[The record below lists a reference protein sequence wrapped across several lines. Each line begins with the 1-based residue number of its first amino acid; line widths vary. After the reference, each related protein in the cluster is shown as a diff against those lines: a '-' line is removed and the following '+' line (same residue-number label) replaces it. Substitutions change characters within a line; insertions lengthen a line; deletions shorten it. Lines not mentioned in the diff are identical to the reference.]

1 MPTTPKE
8 NKRLRAVRLKLKQ
21 KEASYANK
29 SYNSPTQK
37 KEVEDTI
44 KRLKEEKAELEAKKA
59 VKTSKEDGNAPIK
72 ELMGG
77 EPAEPQYKF
86 PESLEE
92 VEAMTQE
99 ELKIAGREAKKAGN
113 KEMFKNLGFFYK
125 KKFGKSAQPEP
136 EPEPAEPQLT
146 QEEQEAR
153 AKDIAKRE
161 KFEKAKELIKEKVE
175 ERQGNRKL
183 FIDNVRKVL
192 QEKKAFRQTPEGRL
206 QTQAERT
213 VRRGVALQKFDIT
226 DEGVL
231 FEDKEGKQT
240 RRPANEV
247 VADSMVDRDIQSLT
261 ETVEP
266 ISKGVKPDAFTT
278 DALKSKLEGERQS
291 RKEQYMREFAAD
303 STTLKDMVGLTQL
316 NPAEQL
322 QSTPIATRTINAL
335 AQSYVALTEARAGV
349 QENLQEKMRKEGKTK
364 KEIEEFTINEKETG
378 YTALS
383 AHNNYLATEGFLKL
397 FKNSIK
403 KEQFLQQ
410 YRNGG
415 QVWNEVS
422 LNSKVIKPEDINLA
436 LVGTGRDL
444 EAEKATQFQKNLAN
458 GNFEE
463 KFQKSGYAPTFI
475 VDGVVSPITY
485 YEDFAQEYQKGVK
498 NGIPPKQYW
507 MRTETA
513 ELFEVSN
520 EFPFSTHKQ
529 TTDPTLVP
537 LNPNQQVGYG
547 NGFGGLAS
555 VIKQDF
561 GMGVVYIAHNNP
573 QKRKGKFVFDET
585 KYIGGSAISPQV
597 IDKRTTDLATGNPL
611 NSEFLTIQSNPDELL
626 ASGKDLA
633 FQSYE
638 DFAGQPIGDF
648 VADTQR
654 DPNFQS
660 VRRQRF
666 TTAEM
671 GITKLPD
678 PSTKTTFGSS
688 TEEANIQKDFTT
700 PAGIVKGDVYFRKA
714 TSFQGLRV
722 NYEYKELRERQRKEQ
737 YLASNFGLGI
747 QKYKTIDPAVQ
758 FRIKT
763 SMP

>member
-1 MPTTPKE
+1 MPTTPAE
-8 NKRLRAVRLKLKQ
+8 NKRLRKIRLNLKQ
-21 KEASYANK
+21 KEANYANK
-29 SYNSPTQK
+29 SYNSPIQK
-37 KEVEDTI
+37 KEMEDTI

-125 KKFGKSAQPEP
+125 KKFGKSAQP
-136 EPEPAEPQLT
+136 AEPQLT

-192 QEKKAFRQTPEGRL
+192 QEKKAFRQTPEGKL

-261 ETVEP
+261 EKVEP
-266 ISKGVKPDAFTT
+266 ISKGVKADAFTT
-278 DALKSKLEGERQS
+278 DALKSRLEGERQS

-303 STTLKDMVGLTQL
+303 STTLKDMVGLAQL

-335 AQSYVALTEARAGV
+335 AQSYAALTEARAGV

-364 KEIEEFTINEKETG
+364 EEIEEFTNPEIESG
-378 YTALS
+378 LTALS

-403 KEQFLQQ
+403 KEKFLQQ

-422 LNSKVIKPEDINLA
+422 LNSKVLKPEDINLA

-444 EAEKATQFQKNLAN
+444 EAEKASQFQKNLAS

-463 KFQKSGYAPTFI
+463 KFQKSGYTPTFI
-475 VDGVVSPITY
+475 VDGVVSATTY

-573 QKRKGKFVFDET
+573 QKRKGKIVFDES
-585 KYIGGSAISPQV
+585 KYISGSAISEKV
-597 IDKRTTDLATGNPL
+597 VDNRATDASGKLL
-611 NSEFLTIQSNPDELL
+611 NSEFLTIQSNPDDLL
-626 ASGKDLA
+626 ASGEDLT

-688 TEEANIQKDFTT
+688 TEEAYIQKDFTT
-700 PAGIVKGDVYFRKA
+700 PAGIVKGDVFFRKA

-758 FRIKT
+758 FKIKT